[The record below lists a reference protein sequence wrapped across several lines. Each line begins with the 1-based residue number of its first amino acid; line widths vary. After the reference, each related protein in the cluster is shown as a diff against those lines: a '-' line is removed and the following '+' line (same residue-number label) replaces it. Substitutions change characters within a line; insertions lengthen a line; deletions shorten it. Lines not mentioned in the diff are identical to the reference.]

1 MASTH
6 AIPTATCRYQSTV
19 MGSYQTLELI
29 ETFINYRETIK
40 RCICIIFD
48 PLRADAGALAL
59 KALRLREPF
68 IDLHKA
74 GSLTSEKMKNANVSF
89 RDIFEE
95 IPISV
100 HNSSLGRAVLAT
112 LDPGHTMHQAGC
124 DRLDL
129 SASAGLERSLA
140 FLNDCLDD
148 VVTEQ
153 QKVRSCFAPITMP
166 LLVMR
171 TQGWSSAGPSWLLPR
186 GWLSAV
192 LSWPA
197 EARVWGA
204 P

>member
-1 MASTH
+1 
-6 AIPTATCRYQSTV
+6 

-29 ETFINYRETIK
+29 ETFINYKESIK

-48 PLRADAGALAL
+48 PQQADAGALAL

-68 IDLHKA
+68 MELHKA
-74 GSLTSEKMKNANVSF
+74 GGLTAEKMKAASVSF

-112 LDPGHTMHQAGC
+112 LDSGRTMHQAGC

-129 SASAGLERSLA
+129 SASAGLERNLA

-148 VVTEQ
+148 IVTEQ
-153 QKVRSCFAPITMP
+153 QKVGA
-166 LLVMR
+166 LVD
-171 TQGWSSAGPSWLLPR
+171 LFHLI
-186 GWLSAV
+186 
-192 LSWPA
+192 
-197 EARVWGA
+197 RV
-204 P
+204 